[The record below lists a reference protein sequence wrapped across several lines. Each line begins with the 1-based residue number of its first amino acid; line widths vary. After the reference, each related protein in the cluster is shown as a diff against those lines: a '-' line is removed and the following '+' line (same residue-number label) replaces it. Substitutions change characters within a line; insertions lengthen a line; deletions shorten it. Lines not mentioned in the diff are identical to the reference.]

1 MTSLDVRN
9 NSAVMKRAE
18 QLKRWE
24 ESDTNRQPPTPR
36 PERGRKIKF
45 SSGCVFLAACMSGD
59 KEEVLKLLENGADI
73 NTANVDGLTALHQAC
88 IDDNLEIVEFLIEH
102 GADINRQDN
111 EGWTPLHATASCGF
125 VSIARYLVEHDADP
139 AAVNSD
145 GDLAVD
151 LAVDIQHL
159 PMMDFMQKVM
169 TEHNID
175 CEKARQAEEQLML
188 SDAKKWLRSDA
199 SEVDRPHPKTG
210 ATALH
215 VAAAKGYTK
224 VISLLLAGRA
234 NVDKQDNDGWTP
246 LHAASHW
253 GQKEAA
259 EMLVNAM
266 ADMDVRNYAGQTCID
281 VADRKMAKFLEE
293 LRSTSNKRVKR
304 RPSSQIRIS
313 DKIENHIDNTPTKII
328 RVEVKSDQ
336 SKDQANASISDIEL
350 PMIDSSDQLDQ
361 AHNLARIAEYDETDS
376 ELTDSTESSH
386 STSLSEP
393 EDEKSKQPTDSST
406 DNQPVEEEAPWR
418 RNSLARVRT
427 QNESPT
433 KNQVPEKEVSKTNS
447 TTEPSDVILR
457 RTQSF
462 EHDEKFYQK
471 YHELRARIKANSCP
485 ILPATQLNSNNSSNS
500 NSRNNNSNSSNSN
513 SNNNINNNSNNS
525 NNINNSKSNN
535 TNIINNPTSAL
546 GNVYTPIPNYSVQRS
561 ASLKDHRNYR
571 SNSTNTSTTS
581 ITAAY
586 TTSSTPSTADS
597 TASITTSTTTTTS
610 STAATTTPI
619 RSTPTSSANAADK
632 GATSAASTS
641 TTNNNKN
648 NQNNNNNKISNTIT
662 NSNTANNNNDNGNNK
677 IDNDPKQSSSSSSST
692 LSGPSTSPD
701 AAAPTTTT
709 KQKMSA
715 GTIFKNFFKSFVPP
729 VRDEESETQRKAH
742 AKRVRETRRSTQGV
756 TLDEIKSAE
765 ELVKKKNST
774 MNNNNNSSS
783 NETQVATATAE
794 NPSTSQQQEVEPL
807 TQPPIIATETEA
819 SPQSPPRTDENEA
832 PIVLSPTTNAAKCA
846 RDKEDDDKEAPEDAE
861 KDECAVDND
870 GEDVSASFT
879 IVAPTRKIV
888 TPTEDATTD
897 ENTDDNDEEVSASY
911 TLTPRH
917 SFIGSAVPNE
927 AVETTIVV
935 TPPEMTIN
943 ESAVAEEVTVR
954 KKQVAKETEND
965 DENAEE
971 DEDDDEDESRDDD
984 EEANENEAE
993 AASKRESLKQSAA
1006 EKSAET
1012 LQVAAADVEA
1022 EDADE
1027 EQNENAD
1034 EEVQGDTE
1042 DDSDESE
1049 TIEVHN
1055 LQNANEKTERP
1066 VPKQIEPSE
1075 NSTTKSPV
1083 LTTSTTSNERSRLS
1097 TLTPLP
1103 LAVTTVGASASKSS
1117 VHPTSA
1123 VTTPITPTSSSS
1135 SSPPP
1140 PTLESP
1146 VRLREKRIP
1155 PYETD
1160 SNNALTL
1167 VERLRYEAS
1176 KYSGAGGDE
1185 LVAVSKTRSL
1195 PPTLQGGGVGGGGGG
1210 TEDGAGG
1217 GINACIDNNEPALA
1231 PTTTYSKIF
1240 GGSRRS
1246 LDSTSLPLQSHGSL
1260 ATEQANISAFGSISS
1275 CSSIS
1280 GTATATS
1287 AASGSHASST
1297 TAAASS
1303 LSSSSSSNTMAER
1316 RPSWRLKFDAGC
1328 KFKLEDASSG
1338 NTFPPNNSTII
1349 PSAPAVI
1356 AAANLSSTISQR
1368 RINSNSLNSSNQS
1381 LNSIGRPVSAP
1392 VNASTSSTLLSNDA
1406 QSEGVG
1412 IYGRRLTSGNAN
1424 TYSSSGSSTATA
1436 TAAATTSTT
1445 TANVTASTA
1454 TVASK
1459 ANEDKDND
1467 KENDNR
1473 NLAASAIQ
1481 RRRKPKRRSTG
1492 VVHIDMDD
1500 LDPERQDSANDTE
1513 EKDKD
1518 KESGGERAASRSR
1531 LGSTTTSSSNSATD
1545 ENKAR
1550 DKSENGEAIDYKALW
1565 EAAKLENDKLKQQ
1578 LKKKDEEIVQSRATL
1593 ERITNATTKNSL
1605 SELEKRE
1612 RRAMER
1618 KLSEMEE
1625 ELKQLEVYKTENQR
1639 LKEENGALIRVI
1651 SKLSK

>member
-1 MTSLDVRN
+1 MSSLDVRN

-59 KEEVLKLLENGADI
+59 KEEVLKLLESGADI

-88 IDDNLEIVEFLIEH
+88 IDDNLEMVEFLIEH

-125 VSIARYLVEHDADP
+125 VSIARYLVEHGADP

-159 PMMDFMQKVM
+159 AMMDFMQKVM

-259 EMLVNAM
+259 DMLVNAM
-266 ADMDVRNYAGQTCID
+266 ADMDIRNYAGQTCID

-336 SKDQANASISDIEL
+336 SKDQANASITENEL
-350 PMIDSSDQLDQ
+350 PMIDSSDQLEP
-361 AHNLARIAEYDETDS
+361 HNLARIAEYDETDS

-393 EDEKSKQPTDSST
+393 EDEKSKQSHETVKPSAVATT
-406 DNQPVEEEAPWR
+406 DNQTVEDEAPWR
-418 RNSLARVRT
+418 RNSLARART

-433 KNQVPEKEVSKTNS
+433 KIQVPEKDVSKTNN
-447 TTEPSDVILR
+447 TTETSDVILR

-485 ILPATQLNSNNSSNS
+485 ILPAKQQQLNNSNNSSNS
-500 NSRNNNSNSSNSN
+500 NSQNNNSNSSN

-525 NNINNSKSNN
+525 NNINNSKSNIN

-571 SNSTNTSTTS
+571 TISTNTSSTS

-586 TTSSTPSTADS
+586 TTSTPTTADS
-597 TASITTSTTTTTS
+597 TTSITTTGSTTTTPSTTTTT
-610 STAATTTPI
+610 TPI
-619 RSTPTSSANAADK
+619 RR
-632 GATSAASTS
+632 
-641 TTNNNKN
+641 
-648 NQNNNNNKISNTIT
+648 
-662 NSNTANNNNDNGNNK
+662 
-677 IDNDPKQSSSSSSST
+677 
-692 LSGPSTSPD
+692 
-701 AAAPTTTT
+701 
-709 KQKMSA
+709 
-715 GTIFKNFFKSFVPP
+715 SFVPP

-765 ELVKKKNST
+765 ELVKKKNSN

-783 NETQVATATAE
+783 NETQVATAIAGTI
-794 NPSTSQQQEVEPL
+794 PTTSEQQEVEAIEPPHTEPSVAA
-807 TQPPIIATETEA
+807 TQTLPTTETPLASQSQIADGDETTIAEQQASRADCTPAEESDREEEEEKECDQQDDEA
-819 SPQSPPRTDENEA
+819 
-832 PIVLSPTTNAAKCA
+832 
-846 RDKEDDDKEAPEDAE
+846 
-861 KDECAVDND
+861 AVDND

-879 IVAPTRKIV
+879 IVAPTRKNSS
-888 TPTEDATTD
+888 TKATMLDDTTTDDATT
-897 ENTDDNDEEVSASY
+897 TDDNDEEVSATY

-917 SFIGSAVPNE
+917 SFVGSAAPTE
-927 AVETTIVV
+927 TVETTIVV
-935 TPPEMTIN
+935 TPPEIIIN
-943 ESAVAEEVTVR
+943 ESDLDSETVR
-954 KKQVAKETEND
+954 KKAETYEME
-965 DENAEE
+965 DENVPEN
-971 DEDDDEDESRDDD
+971 
-984 EEANENEAE
+984 ANKLEI
-993 AASKRESLKQSAA
+993 
-1006 EKSAET
+1006 
-1012 LQVAAADVEA
+1012 DV
-1022 EDADE
+1022 DVK
-1027 EQNENAD
+1027 NENAD
-1034 EEVQGDTE
+1034 ESSESEQQNENEEATEIANLSKVEDVQAVLEADDEEELLEEKAVDAEEEVE
-1042 DDSDESE
+1042 SDDSEIVE
-1049 TIEVHN
+1049 INEFE
-1055 LQNANEKTERP
+1055 NEKTESSATKELATNEISA
-1066 VPKQIEPSE
+1066 PKSHISTGNSSVELPSV
-1075 NSTTKSPV
+1075 TQT
-1083 LTTSTTSNERSRLS
+1083 ERARHN
-1097 TLTPLP
+1097 TLIPLP
-1103 LAVTTVGASASKSS
+1103 LVGVASTS
-1117 VHPTSA
+1117 VAHATDA
-1123 VTTPITPTSSSS
+1123 TPATPTSTSANT
-1135 SSPPP
+1135 

-1146 VRLREKRIP
+1146 VRLRDKRIP
-1155 PYETD
+1155 YDPD

-1167 VERLRYEAS
+1167 AERLRYEAS
-1176 KYSGAGGDE
+1176 KYSAVGDSDE
-1185 LVAVSKTRSL
+1185 SSSSSTVVSKTRSL
-1195 PPTLQGGGVGGGGGG
+1195 PPASLAS
-1210 TEDGAGG
+1210 DADA
-1217 GINACIDNNEPALA
+1217 INELSTN
-1231 PTTTYSKIF
+1231 YGKISLS
-1240 GGSRRS
+1240 SRRS
-1246 LDSTSLPLQSHGSL
+1246 LDSSSLSLHGNNESQAAQASSNDTQTLQS
-1260 ATEQANISAFGSISS
+1260 AISSISS
-1275 CSSIS
+1275 CSSGS
-1280 GTATATS
+1280 GTAFVATTTTAT
-1287 AASGSHASST
+1287 AP
-1297 TAAASS
+1297 
-1303 LSSSSSSNTMAER
+1303 SSSNSSNNSTMAER

-1392 VNASTSSTLLSNDA
+1392 VNATTSTTLLSNDTH
-1406 QSEGVG
+1406 SEGVS
-1412 IYGRRLTSGNAN
+1412 IFGRRLTGGSTNS
-1424 TYSSSGSSTATA
+1424 TYSSSAT
-1436 TAAATTSTT
+1436 TPAATTTTSTASTT
-1445 TANVTASTA
+1445 TANVTAATA
-1454 TVASK
+1454 NSASK
-1459 ANEDKDND
+1459 TNDDKDND

-1473 NLAASAIQ
+1473 NLAAQSAIQ

-1492 VVHIDMDD
+1492 VVHIDMDE
-1500 LDPERQDSANDTE
+1500 LDPERQDSANDAE
-1513 EKDKD
+1513 EKDKE
-1518 KESGGERAASRSR
+1518 KESGGERGASRSR
-1531 LGSTTTSSSNSATD
+1531 LSSTTNANTNANSTTD

-1550 DKSENGEAIDYKALW
+1550 DRSENGEAIDYKALW
-1565 EAAKLENDKLKQQ
+1565 EAVKLENDKLKQQ
-1578 LKKKDEEIVQSRATL
+1578 LKKKDDEIVQSRATL
-1593 ERITNATTKNSL
+1593 ERFTNATTKNSL

-1625 ELKQLEVYKTENQR
+1625 ELKLLQKLKTENER
-1639 LKEENGALIRVI
+1639 LRAENRALTRVV
-1651 SKLSK
+1651 SKLTTSAQSQLAKKSK

>member
-1 MTSLDVRN
+1 MSSLDVRN

-59 KEEVLKLLENGADI
+59 KEEVLKLLESGADI

-88 IDDNLEIVEFLIEH
+88 IDDNLEMVEFLIEH

-125 VSIARYLVEHDADP
+125 VSIARYLVEHGADP

-159 PMMDFMQKVM
+159 AMMDFMQKVM

-259 EMLVNAM
+259 DMLVNAM
-266 ADMDVRNYAGQTCID
+266 ADMDIRNYAGQTCID

-336 SKDQANASISDIEL
+336 SKDQANASITENEL
-350 PMIDSSDQLDQ
+350 PMIDSSDQLEP
-361 AHNLARIAEYDETDS
+361 HNLARIAEYDETDS

-393 EDEKSKQPTDSST
+393 EDEKSKQSHETVKPSAVATT
-406 DNQPVEEEAPWR
+406 DNQTVEDEAPWR
-418 RNSLARVRT
+418 RNSLARART

-433 KNQVPEKEVSKTNS
+433 KILPEKDVSKTNN
-447 TTEPSDVILR
+447 TTETSDVILR

-485 ILPATQLNSNNSSNS
+485 ILPAKQQQLNNSNNSSNS
-500 NSRNNNSNSSNSN
+500 NSQNNNSNSSN

-525 NNINNSKSNN
+525 NNINNSKSNIN

-571 SNSTNTSTTS
+571 TISTNTSSTS

-586 TTSSTPSTADS
+586 TTSTPTTADS
-597 TASITTSTTTTTS
+597 TTSITTTGSTTTTP
-610 STAATTTPI
+610 STTTTTTPI
-619 RSTPTSSANAADK
+619 RSAQNSGK
-632 GATSAASTS
+632 GATSAVSTNS
-641 TTNNNKN
+641 NNNNNKN
-648 NQNNNNNKISNTIT
+648 NNNNNNTNVNNTI
-662 NSNTANNNNDNGNNK
+662 TANNNNNNGNNNNN
-677 IDNDPKQSSSSSSST
+677 NDTKQSTSS
-692 LSGPSTSPD
+692 SPD
-701 AAAPTTTT
+701 AAAPTTTVAA

-765 ELVKKKNST
+765 ELVKKKNSN

-783 NETQVATATAE
+783 NETQVATAIAGTI
-794 NPSTSQQQEVEPL
+794 PTTSEQQEVEAIEPPHTEPSVAA
-807 TQPPIIATETEA
+807 TQTLPTTETPLASQSQIADGDETTIAEQQASRADCTPAEESDREEEEEKECDQQDDEA
-819 SPQSPPRTDENEA
+819 
-832 PIVLSPTTNAAKCA
+832 
-846 RDKEDDDKEAPEDAE
+846 
-861 KDECAVDND
+861 AVDND

-879 IVAPTRKIV
+879 IVAPTRKNSS
-888 TPTEDATTD
+888 TKATMLDDTTTDDATT
-897 ENTDDNDEEVSASY
+897 TDDNDEEVSATY

-917 SFIGSAVPNE
+917 SFVGSAAPTE
-927 AVETTIVV
+927 TVETTIVV
-935 TPPEMTIN
+935 TPPEIIIN
-943 ESAVAEEVTVR
+943 ESDLDSETVR
-954 KKQVAKETEND
+954 KKAETYEME
-965 DENAEE
+965 DENVPEN
-971 DEDDDEDESRDDD
+971 
-984 EEANENEAE
+984 ANKLEI
-993 AASKRESLKQSAA
+993 
-1006 EKSAET
+1006 
-1012 LQVAAADVEA
+1012 DV
-1022 EDADE
+1022 DVK
-1027 EQNENAD
+1027 NENAD
-1034 EEVQGDTE
+1034 ESSESEQQNENEEATEIANLSKVEDVQAVLEADDEEELLEEKAVDAEEEVE
-1042 DDSDESE
+1042 SDDSEIVE
-1049 TIEVHN
+1049 INEFE
-1055 LQNANEKTERP
+1055 NEKTESSATKELATNEISA
-1066 VPKQIEPSE
+1066 PKSHISTGNSSVELPSV
-1075 NSTTKSPV
+1075 TQT
-1083 LTTSTTSNERSRLS
+1083 ERARHN
-1097 TLTPLP
+1097 TLIPLP
-1103 LAVTTVGASASKSS
+1103 LVGVASTS
-1117 VHPTSA
+1117 VAHATDA
-1123 VTTPITPTSSSS
+1123 TPATPTSTSANT
-1135 SSPPP
+1135 

-1146 VRLREKRIP
+1146 VRLRDKRIP
-1155 PYETD
+1155 YDPD

-1167 VERLRYEAS
+1167 AERLRYEAS
-1176 KYSGAGGDE
+1176 KYSAVGDSDE
-1185 LVAVSKTRSL
+1185 SSSSSTVVSKTRSL
-1195 PPTLQGGGVGGGGGG
+1195 PPASLAS
-1210 TEDGAGG
+1210 DADA
-1217 GINACIDNNEPALA
+1217 INELSTN
-1231 PTTTYSKIF
+1231 YGKISLS
-1240 GGSRRS
+1240 SRRS
-1246 LDSTSLPLQSHGSL
+1246 LDSSSLSLHGNNESQAAQASSNDTQTLQS
-1260 ATEQANISAFGSISS
+1260 AISSISS
-1275 CSSIS
+1275 CSSGS
-1280 GTATATS
+1280 GTAFVATTTTAT
-1287 AASGSHASST
+1287 AP
-1297 TAAASS
+1297 
-1303 LSSSSSSNTMAER
+1303 SSSNSSNNSTMAER

-1392 VNASTSSTLLSNDA
+1392 VNATTSTTLLSNDTH
-1406 QSEGVG
+1406 SEGVS
-1412 IYGRRLTSGNAN
+1412 IFGRRLTGGSTNS
-1424 TYSSSGSSTATA
+1424 TYSSSAT
-1436 TAAATTSTT
+1436 TPAATTTTSTASTT
-1445 TANVTASTA
+1445 TANVTAATA
-1454 TVASK
+1454 NSASK
-1459 ANEDKDND
+1459 TNDDKDND

-1473 NLAASAIQ
+1473 NLAAQSAIQ

-1492 VVHIDMDD
+1492 VVHIDMDE
-1500 LDPERQDSANDTE
+1500 LDPERQDSANDAE
-1513 EKDKD
+1513 EKDKE
-1518 KESGGERAASRSR
+1518 KESGGERGASRSR
-1531 LGSTTTSSSNSATD
+1531 LSSTTNANTNANSTTD

-1550 DKSENGEAIDYKALW
+1550 DRSENGEAIDYKALW
-1565 EAAKLENDKLKQQ
+1565 EAVKLENDKLKQQ
-1578 LKKKDEEIVQSRATL
+1578 LKKKDDEIVQSRATL
-1593 ERITNATTKNSL
+1593 ERFTNATTKNSL

-1625 ELKQLEVYKTENQR
+1625 ELKLLQKLKTENER
-1639 LKEENGALIRVI
+1639 LRAENRALTRVV
-1651 SKLSK
+1651 SKLTTSAQSQLAKKSK

>member
-1 MTSLDVRN
+1 MSSLDVRN

-59 KEEVLKLLENGADI
+59 KEEVLKLLESGADI

-88 IDDNLEIVEFLIEH
+88 IDDNLEMVEFLIEH

-125 VSIARYLVEHDADP
+125 VSIARYLVEHGADP

-159 PMMDFMQKVM
+159 AMMDFMQKVM

-259 EMLVNAM
+259 DMLVNAM
-266 ADMDVRNYAGQTCID
+266 ADMDIRNYAGQTCID

-313 DKIENHIDNTPTKII
+313 DKIENHIENTPTKII

-336 SKDQANASISDIEL
+336 SKDQANASITENENEL

-361 AHNLARIAEYDETDS
+361 PHNLARIAEYDETDS

-393 EDEKSKQPTDSST
+393 EGIFGECVYEKSKQTNETVKPSAVANT
-406 DNQPVEEEAPWR
+406 DNQSVEDEAPWR
-418 RNSLARVRT
+418 RNSLARART

-433 KNQVPEKEVSKTNS
+433 KIQVPEKDVSKTNN
-447 TTEPSDVILR
+447 TTETSDVILR

-485 ILPATQLNSNNSSNS
+485 ILPAKQLNNSNNSSNS
-500 NSRNNNSNSSNSN
+500 NSQNNNSNSSN

-525 NNINNSKSNN
+525 NNINNSKSNIN
-535 TNIINNPTSAL
+535 TTNIINNPTSAL

-571 SNSTNTSTTS
+571 TISTNTSSTSITASTADTTTTS
-581 ITAAY
+581 IT
-586 TTSSTPSTADS
+586 TS
-597 TASITTSTTTTTS
+597 STTTTTTP
-610 STAATTTPI
+610 STATTTTPI
-619 RSTPTSSANAADK
+619 RSAQNSGK
-632 GATSAASTS
+632 GAATSATS
-641 TTNNNKN
+641 TNSNNKN
-648 NQNNNNNKISNTIT
+648 NNNNNNNNNTNVNNT
-662 NSNTANNNNDNGNNK
+662 FTANNNNNNNNSN
-677 IDNDPKQSSSSSSST
+677 NDTKPPTSST
-692 LSGPSTSPD
+692 SD

-765 ELVKKKNST
+765 ELVKKKNSN

-783 NETQVATATAE
+783 
-794 NPSTSQQQEVEPL
+794 
-807 TQPPIIATETEA
+807 
-819 SPQSPPRTDENEA
+819 
-832 PIVLSPTTNAAKCA
+832 
-846 RDKEDDDKEAPEDAE
+846 
-861 KDECAVDND
+861 
-870 GEDVSASFT
+870 
-879 IVAPTRKIV
+879 
-888 TPTEDATTD
+888 
-897 ENTDDNDEEVSASY
+897 
-911 TLTPRH
+911 
-917 SFIGSAVPNE
+917 
-927 AVETTIVV
+927 
-935 TPPEMTIN
+935 
-943 ESAVAEEVTVR
+943 
-954 KKQVAKETEND
+954 
-965 DENAEE
+965 
-971 DEDDDEDESRDDD
+971 
-984 EEANENEAE
+984 
-993 AASKRESLKQSAA
+993 
-1006 EKSAET
+1006 
-1012 LQVAAADVEA
+1012 
-1022 EDADE
+1022 
-1027 EQNENAD
+1027 
-1034 EEVQGDTE
+1034 
-1042 DDSDESE
+1042 
-1049 TIEVHN
+1049 
-1055 LQNANEKTERP
+1055 
-1066 VPKQIEPSE
+1066 
-1075 NSTTKSPV
+1075 
-1083 LTTSTTSNERSRLS
+1083 
-1097 TLTPLP
+1097 
-1103 LAVTTVGASASKSS
+1103 
-1117 VHPTSA
+1117 
-1123 VTTPITPTSSSS
+1123 
-1135 SSPPP
+1135 
-1140 PTLESP
+1140 
-1146 VRLREKRIP
+1146 
-1155 PYETD
+1155 
-1160 SNNALTL
+1160 
-1167 VERLRYEAS
+1167 
-1176 KYSGAGGDE
+1176 
-1185 LVAVSKTRSL
+1185 
-1195 PPTLQGGGVGGGGGG
+1195 
-1210 TEDGAGG
+1210 
-1217 GINACIDNNEPALA
+1217 
-1231 PTTTYSKIF
+1231 
-1240 GGSRRS
+1240 
-1246 LDSTSLPLQSHGSL
+1246 
-1260 ATEQANISAFGSISS
+1260 
-1275 CSSIS
+1275 
-1280 GTATATS
+1280 
-1287 AASGSHASST
+1287 
-1297 TAAASS
+1297 
-1303 LSSSSSSNTMAER
+1303 
-1316 RPSWRLKFDAGC
+1316 
-1328 KFKLEDASSG
+1328 FKLEDASSG

-1392 VNASTSSTLLSNDA
+1392 VNATTSTTLLSNDA
-1406 QSEGVG
+1406 HSEGVS
-1412 IYGRRLTSGNAN
+1412 IFGRRLTGGSTNS
-1424 TYSSSGSSTATA
+1424 TYSATIP
-1436 TAAATTSTT
+1436 AATTTTSTAATT
-1445 TANVTASTA
+1445 TANVTAATANST
-1454 TVASK
+1454 SK
-1459 ANEDKDND
+1459 NNDDKDND

-1473 NLAASAIQ
+1473 NLAAQSAIQ

-1492 VVHIDMDD
+1492 VVHIDMDE
-1500 LDPERQDSANDTE
+1500 LDPERQDSANDAE
-1513 EKDKD
+1513 EKDKE
-1518 KESGGERAASRSR
+1518 KESGGERGTSRSR
-1531 LGSTTTSSSNSATD
+1531 LSSTTNANTNANSTTD

-1550 DKSENGEAIDYKALW
+1550 DRSENGEAIDYKALW
-1565 EAAKLENDKLKQQ
+1565 EAVKLENDKLKQQ
-1578 LKKKDEEIVQSRATL
+1578 LKKKDDEIVQSRATL
-1593 ERITNATTKNSL
+1593 ERFTNATTKNSL

-1625 ELKQLEVYKTENQR
+1625 ELKLLQKLKTENER
-1639 LKEENGALIRVI
+1639 LRAENRALTRVV
-1651 SKLSK
+1651 SKLTTSAQSQLAKKSK